1 MTIPHL
7 FPITFPY
14 IPHASVH
21 LASLSFSPQAPQASC
36 LQGSS
41 LRLVL
46 PLPAEN
52 LGVSAL
58 GLLCIGQNKPSSV
71 TAPLKP
77 KWFKNPL
84 SGSAQTGVQETSADL

>member
-1 MTIPHL
+1 MP
-7 FPITFPY
+7 
-14 IPHASVH
+14 
-21 LASLSFSPQAPQASC
+21 LAFREAV
-36 LQGSS
+36 

-52 LGVSAL
+52 LGVSAF
-58 GLLCIGQNKPSSV
+58 GLLCIGQNKPGSV

-84 SGSAQTGVQETSADL
+84 SGSAQRGVQETSAGLWQGKQRKCS